1 MPRLLAVVLTSLVLV
16 AGTLVLVPARPDG
29 STTLAQEATP
39 VGSPVR
45 DVPAP
50 GECRVVPRSLASLQA
65 LATPAAGAVAPT
77 ASTGTALPPGEPAD
91 AATVAALTATAREV
105 IACDNAGEALRT
117 LALYSDRY
125 LRQYFAT
132 PDAFTPDRYGALATP
147 RPVDPGLQVALVAVR
162 DARLLPDGRAAA
174 VVVVD
179 DPTATGGKTRSTS
192 ILFFVEQ
199 DGRWLIDGAVEVV
212 EAGATG
218 TPAA

>member
-1 MPRLLAVVLTSLVLV
+1 MPRLLAVVLASLVLL
-16 AGTLVLVPARPDG
+16 AGSLVLAPARPGG
-29 STTLAQEATP
+29 STTHAQEATP
-39 VGSPVR
+39 IGTPVR

-50 GECRVVPRSLASLQA
+50 GECRVAPRSLASLQA
-65 LATPAAGAVAPT
+65 LATPVAGAVAPT

-105 IACDNAGEALRT
+105 IACDNAGEALRA
-117 LALYSDRY
+117 LALYSDRS
-125 LRQYFAT
+125 LRQHLGT
-132 PDAFTPDRYGALATP
+132 PGAFTPERYATLATP
-147 RPVDPGLQVALVAVR
+147 RPVDPGIQVALVAVR

-179 DPTATGGKTRSTS
+179 DPTAGGQARSAS

-199 DGRWLIDGAVEVV
+199 DGRWLIDGAITDVEG
-212 EAGATG
+212 GATG